1 MVGAHLCRNGAV
13 APSEPRTVLLV
24 FLDQSLEAGQYCAVQ
39 VALHVHEGMK
49 YLPLRY
55 IGPAESEGGGYGSR
69 PTRSSKV
76 MKCDCV
82 SGGNMVSEMFTVS
95 A

>member
-39 VALHVHEGMK
+39 VALHVHGHV
-49 YLPLRY
+49 
-55 IGPAESEGGGYGSR
+55 
-69 PTRSSKV
+69 V
-76 MKCDCV
+76 MECMCV
-82 SGGNMVSEMFTVS
+82 
-95 A
+95 